1 MQLSVTTGGTGYTAP
16 PTVAFSGGSGTG
28 ASAVAHMAGTL
39 VESVVITNAGTGYTS
54 NPTVSLSGGG
64 GTGAAATAAA
74 YTGSLRPISFYKG
87 RFNDM
92 YGVDGMG
99 RGIRWNGTDAQ

>member
-1 MQLSVTTGGTGYTAP
+1 
-16 PTVAFSGGSGTG
+16 
-28 ASAVAHMAGTL
+28 MAGTL

-99 RGIRWNGTDAQ
+99 RGIRWNGTDASVEAIGVRKPAVGPVMTAASTTTNG